1 MKRKIA
7 LWLGMSL
14 LLIALA
20 SCGGMAEPQI
30 VEVTRVVTETEVVE
44 VETGTETVVEVEVE
58 ATREVEVVVTE
69 VMVED
74 GSLAAG
80 ATESGEGGSPHTPT
94 DGPKATNGTGWV
106 DESAVPGAGS
116 AESESV
122 RSESGTADDGFAA
135 TESMPAESAA
145 PAAPLGTASAP
156 PSAGEVVEES
166 LPINTELTAGN
177 IDDNAQWDAY
187 MTYQREYSGP
197 AILPVDVSERHQIT
211 VLDPTG
217 FPVLGAVL
225 RVVVD
230 GEVVQTLRTMS
241 NGLAYFFPRALPA
254 NQQTAEYLIRA
265 EFGGQT
271 TELALPSG
279 GSNNIW
285 VINHPVGNDGA
296 AVTRLD
302 IHFLIDTTGS
312 MADEIYQL
320 TANVQSIARRINALE
335 QPVEVRYGM
344 TVYRD
349 RGDEY
354 TTRTFEFTPDINF
367 FEEGLLQVQAAGGG
381 DYPEDL
387 NEGLFK
393 AIHVPEWRVEETIS
407 LVFLIADAP
416 PQLIYNDQE
425 TNYALEMIE
434 AAERG
439 IKIYAIASSGTDPQ
453 AEYVFRQLA
462 QYTGGKFLF
471 LTYGAGGAGTT
482 GTETDMTV
490 EEGSYDVT
498 SLDGMVVQI
507 VEEELA
513 HRQRQ

>member
-14 LLIALA
+14 LLIGLA
-20 SCGGMAEPQI
+20 SCGGTAEPQI

-44 VETGTETVVEVEVE
+44 VETVTETVVEVEVE
-58 ATREVEVVVTE
+58 VTREVEVVVTE

-106 DESAVPGAGS
+106 DESAAPGAGS
-116 AESESV
+116 AESEAV
-122 RSESGTADDGFAA
+122 RGEGGTADDGAVA
-135 TESMPAESAA
+135 EEMVESAA
-145 PAAPLGTASAP
+145 MPAPLGTSPAP
-156 PSAGEVVEES
+156 PSSGTAEEA

-177 IDDNAQWDAY
+177 IDDNAQWDSY
-187 MTYQREYSGP
+187 MTYLRQYSGP

-211 VLDPTG
+211 VLDSTE
-217 FPVLGAVL
+217 FPVLGATL
-225 RVVVD
+225 RVVAN
-230 GEVVQTLRTMS
+230 GEVVQTLRTTS
-241 NGLAYFFPRALPA
+241 DGRAYFFPRALPA
-254 NQQTAEYLIRA
+254 NQQIDEYVIRA
-265 EFGGQT
+265 EVGGQT
-271 TELALPSG
+271 TELLLASG
-279 GSNNIW
+279 GANNIW
-285 VINHPVGNDGA
+285 VINHPVGNEET

-335 QPVEVRYGM
+335 QDVEVRYGM

-367 FEEGLLQVQAAGGG
+367 FEEGLRQVSAAGGG

-407 LVFLIADAP
+407 LIFLIADAP
-416 PQLIYNDQE
+416 PQLVYEDQE
-425 TNYALEMIE
+425 TNYSLEMVE

-439 IKIYAIASSGTDPQ
+439 IKIYPIASSVTDAQ

-498 SLDGMVVQI
+498 SLDGMVIQM

-513 HRQRQ
+513 HRQR